1 MGALTILALVILAIV
16 LVLSDDKPAKQESQL
31 KPLAPEKHEEETSE
45 LILPE
50 EKFYTDCEDGAIRFY
65 TLNTKYGW
73 SLPEAIYVEKEN
85 IIELS
90 SREIKC
96 YRIFDEQNHDYASLI
111 KHKEDLKTW
120 QEKWEY
126 TYRYEDNY
134 YLYGWREIT
143 RFKVEEFNYQV
154 TPIQEV
160 FTDKL
165 GGKYK
170 LIESVD
176 ELNAYLLSNLF
187 CNDWCRL
194 KLISTMK
201 SLNLGD
207 GFITG
212 FADLIGNDLEKY
224 HLMIDLAKEVKDI
237 DTLMYMFV
245 YKFGKKEET
254 ECRNLNITNSYYRR
268 TTNF

>member
-16 LVLSDDKPAKQESQL
+16 LVLSDDKPAKPEAQES
-31 KPLAPEKHEEETSE
+31 EKQEGEINEMT
-45 LILPE
+45 LPE
-50 EKFYTDCEDGAIRFY
+50 EKFYTDCKDGAIRFY
-65 TLNTKYGW
+65 TLEAKYGR
-73 SLPEAIYVEKEN
+73 SFPEAIYVEKRN

-96 YRIFDEQNHDYASLI
+96 YRIFDKQNHDYASLI
-111 KHKEDLKTW
+111 EHKEDLKTW
-120 QEKWEY
+120 QEKLEC

-134 YLYGWREIT
+134 FLQGWRNTEW
-143 RFKVEEFNYQV
+143 FKVEEFDYQG

-170 LIESVD
+170 LIESVN
-176 ELNAYLLSNLF
+176 ELNAYLLSKLS
-187 CNDWCRL
+187 CDDWCRL

-245 YKFGKKEET
+245 YKFGKKGE
-254 ECRNLNITNSYYRR
+254 
-268 TTNF
+268 